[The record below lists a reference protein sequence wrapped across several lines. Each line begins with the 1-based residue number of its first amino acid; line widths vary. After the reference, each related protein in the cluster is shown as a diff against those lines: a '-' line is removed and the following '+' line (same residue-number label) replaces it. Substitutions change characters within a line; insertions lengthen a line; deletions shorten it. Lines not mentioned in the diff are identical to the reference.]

1 MKRGLFFIMLLG
13 IGGAGVS
20 LADTDAEV
28 NARKNALD
36 VAGAFTDDGFK
47 LRDEHWCG
55 TLKPQDHA
63 LIAVNLYAGNQYW
76 FAVGTT
82 DPARKIAVNVYD
94 ETGKL
99 LTSDHYD
106 GGDRAAAGFSPT
118 DSGQYFVSVDLVEG
132 GSSSF
137 CLIYS
142 YKSAGR
148 LFETRALSL
157 YAQCRRRDMLIDR
170 PQPYPFSSVGAARL
184 FPVAAYVEPLEL
196 WIMVFHNDRHAA
208 PTSLARIFRASAWA
222 GNRSSFANPWP

>member
-1 MKRGLFFIMLLG
+1 MKRGLFFIMLLV
-13 IGGAGVS
+13 IAAARVS

-36 VAGAFTDDGFK
+36 VAGAFTNDGFK
-47 LRDEHWCG
+47 LRDGHWCG
-55 TLKPQDHA
+55 AIKAQDHA

-94 ETGKL
+94 ESGKL
-99 LTSDHYD
+99 LTTDHYQ

-142 YKSAGR
+142 YK
-148 LFETRALSL
+148 
-157 YAQCRRRDMLIDR
+157 
-170 PQPYPFSSVGAARL
+170 
-184 FPVAAYVEPLEL
+184 
-196 WIMVFHNDRHAA
+196 
-208 PTSLARIFRASAWA
+208 
-222 GNRSSFANPWP
+222 